1 MRIKT
6 TSNLIAAVMVVLIA
20 MTMLAVIVANH
31 YSTQLRLIQDHLL
44 QSQQMLTLF
53 RKGADN
59 MTYAV
64 RAFAA
69 TADAKFRSE
78 YDTELNITQSR
89 QRAISGLAE
98 LPLQSNERALIEQA
112 QTLSDN
118 AVLFEQQAFDAARV
132 QGPEVAV
139 KLVYG
144 TQYSG
149 VKRAINSRLNTVTAD
164 IEKRLT
170 QESAGYTKAGQRA
183 DALLLLLLSLD
194 AALILF
200 VFIGFVRLRLVRP
213 IARLTHQTQRLAA
226 GETVSQFGY
235 QTDVSELGELARA
248 LDSYRLASQE
258 IDLQRLSKAL
268 MTQLSD
274 ALQSCQNYSE
284 LGQQSLQLLATEL
297 GFQHGLFYWFDA
309 QLSQLELVASYACA
323 EQHQIPKILALGE
336 GLAGQVALQQQA
348 KVLTDLPA
356 DYFKIGSGLGG
367 VVPACIRLLPLQ
379 QQGQLLGVLE
389 LASLRADDQAQQR
402 LLEAV
407 LPAIITAMTLLQ
419 RNLSSKELLAATKRQ
434 AQKMQDQ
441 ALMLAEQTATLEAQQ
456 LALRS
461 TEAWYK
467 AIIQSAPE
475 GMLVVAEDHQIIL
488 CNPQLTAMFGYQAS
502 ALLQQSLQL
511 ILPQCS
517 PLLAEVLAGD
527 HSNNTAIEQAA
538 VHHNG
543 SKIPVEVQLSLLPPV
558 GERGPCVCI
567 SVRDIRERKA
577 SQQQLLD
584 QFSFQRAL
592 IDTIPYPVF
601 YKGPD
606 ARFEGVNLAYER
618 TFSVDRQQLI
628 GKTVLD
634 LDYLP
639 LEMRQAYQQEDE
651 EAIATGSSVQHEVTM
666 QFADGREHETLYFI
680 AGFKK
685 ADDTP
690 GGLVGTF
697 VDISEQKAAE
707 RAISKAKELAEQ
719 ATKMKSDFLANMS
732 HEIRTP
738 MNAIIGMSHLALKT
752 QLTSQQRD
760 YLQKVQAAGQHLLGI
775 INDILDISKIE
786 AGKMELEQVNFN
798 LERVLDNVA
807 ALISEKAAA
816 KGLELIV
823 DIASDVPQA
832 LIGDPLRLGQILI
845 NYANNAVKFT
855 ERGEI
860 CIQIRLLQRHEH
872 QVTLHCSVR
881 DTGIGLNEEQQS
893 RLFQSFQQ
901 ADNSTTRKYGGTGLG
916 LSISKKLAV
925 LMAGDVGVESEL
937 GQGSCFWFTAT
948 LKLDPT
954 PARKLVPRHDLRQ
967 QKVLVVDD
975 NHSARVVLCELLESM
990 TFLVTL
996 AEDGATALELIQQQ
1010 DQQQRPFQL
1019 VLLDWQMPGMDGLEL
1034 AKNIGKLTLNHRPK
1048 LVMVTAYG
1056 REELM
1061 NQAEQVGIEA
1071 VLIKPLNA
1079 SMLFDTAMNVLSHA
1093 ASTQEAFTVTEDV
1106 HSTLKLANLQQP
1118 ALDLNRPVI
1127 SPAVEKTPAQVF
1139 SALQRYAGRRI
1150 LLVEDN
1156 DLNQQVGMELLQSA
1170 GFSVTLA
1177 ENGLQALTL
1186 AQQEPFALILMDMQM
1201 PVMDGEAATRAI
1213 RNIAGLAE
1221 IPIIA
1226 MTANVLAQDRIRCLD
1241 AGMVDFIAKPI
1252 EPDQLFSILLKWLM
1266 KNDPTLPSRE
1276 EHSNDAREMAWSQ
1289 HGAQIAESGVRS
1301 GQVAAVEGDCSEQ
1314 TTVHAVDSSIP
1325 NPSTD
1330 HLTTA
1335 DPDIPQPTMLDL
1347 SLFDQC
1353 PALQWREACRRLQQN
1368 HPLYLS
1374 LLQRFFGADKPLV
1387 EQYLAAADGQ
1397 LWSEAERHAHSLK
1410 SVAATIGLPDLANIS
1425 QQLEDLCQQQVAA
1438 AATFS
1443 NHHQGLA
1450 KLAGAHLSVASL
1462 PQLQQALLLQW
1473 QQLQAEI
1480 GPLLQ
1485 QVKVSAVDAAISTTP
1500 EQFFAAV
1507 QQLERLLAE
1516 ADAEALSC
1524 FMQQQKSWLQF
1535 FPDQCQQLQ
1544 TLLESFEFEQALNLI
1559 HPLVAQGSVDP
1570 GLDR

>member
-20 MTMLAVIVANH
+20 ITMINVIIAAY
-31 YSTQLRLIQDHLL
+31 YSTQRRVVQDHLL

-69 TADAKFRSE
+69 TADTKFLSE
-78 YDTELNITQSR
+78 YNTELNITQSR
-89 QRAISGLAE
+89 QRAIAGLAE
-98 LPLQSNERALIEQA
+98 LPLQNNERGLIEQA

-118 AVLFEQQAFDAARV
+118 AVLLEQQAFDIAAKN
-132 QGPEVAV
+132 GTDAAI

-170 QESAGYTKAGQRA
+170 QESAGYTRAALWA
-183 DALLLLLLSLD
+183 DASLLLLLSLD
-194 AALILF
+194 AALILL

-213 IARLTHQTQRLAA
+213 IVRLTRQTQQLAA
-226 GETVSQFGY
+226 GETVYSFGY
-235 QTDVSELGELARA
+235 QSDGSELGELARA

-258 IDLQRLSKAL
+258 IDYQRLSKGL
-268 MTQLSD
+268 VSQLSD
-274 ALQSCQNYSE
+274 ALQSCQSYPQF
-284 LGQQSLQLLATEL
+284 GQTCLQVLATEL

-309 QLSQLELVASYACA
+309 QLAQLELIASYASHDPA
-323 EQHQIPKILALGE
+323 AVPKTLALGE
-336 GLAGQVALQQQA
+336 GLAGQVVLQQQPML
-348 KVLTDLPA
+348 LTDLPA
-356 DYFKIGSGLGG
+356 DYFKIGSGLGEATPG
-367 VVPACIRLLPLQ
+367 CIRLLPLQ
-379 QQGQLLGVLE
+379 SHGTILGVLE
-389 LASLRADDQAQQR
+389 LASLRGDDPAQQR
-402 LLEAV
+402 LLDAV

-419 RNLSSKELLAATKRQ
+419 RHLDSKELLAATKRQ

-475 GMLVVAEDHQIIL
+475 GMLVVAENQQIIL
-488 CNPQLTAMFGYQAS
+488 CNPQLTAMFGYQEA

-511 ILPQCS
+511 ILPQCQA
-517 PLLAEVLAGD
+517 LVTDVFAGS
-527 HSNNTAIEQAA
+527 HSNSAVLEQSA
-538 VHHNG
+538 VPYDG
-543 SKIPVEVQLSLLPPV
+543 LDIPVEVQLSLLPPV
-558 GERGPCVCI
+558 GDRGPCVCI

-577 SQQQLLD
+577 SQQKLLD

-651 EAIATGSSVQHEVTM
+651 HAIGTGSSVQHEITM

-685 ADDTP
+685 SDGAP

-752 QLTSQQRD
+752 NLSTQQRD
-760 YLQKVQAAGQHLLGI
+760 YLQKVQSAGKHLLGI

-786 AGKMELEQVNFN
+786 AGKLELEQVNFN
-798 LERVLDNVA
+798 LERMLDNVV

-816 KGLELIV
+816 KGLELII

-855 ERGEI
+855 ESGEI
-860 CIQIRLLQRHEH
+860 CIQIRLLNRVQN
-872 QVTLHCSVR
+872 QITLHCSVR
-881 DTGIGLNEEQQS
+881 DTGIGLTAEQMS

-916 LSISKKLAV
+916 LSISKKLV
-925 LMAGDVGVESEL
+925 ELMSGEVGVESSP
-937 GQGSCFWFTAT
+937 GRGSCFWFTAT

-954 PARKLVPRHDLRQ
+954 PARQLLPRLDLRQ
-967 QKVLVVDD
+967 QRVLVVDD
-975 NHSARVVLCELLESM
+975 NQSALAVLRELLESM
-990 TFLVTL
+990 TFIVTTCSDGVAAL
-996 AEDGATALELIQQQ
+996 RLIAEQEQQGQ
-1010 DQQQRPFQL
+1010 PFQL
-1019 VLLDWQMPGMDGLEL
+1019 MLLDWQMPGMDGLAVAEQL
-1034 AKNIGKLTLNHRPK
+1034 HKLPLQQPPK

-1056 REELM
+1056 REELLS
-1061 NQAEQVGIEA
+1061 QAQAAGIEA
-1071 VLIKPLNA
+1071 VLIKPVNA
-1079 SMLFDTAMNVLSHA
+1079 SMLFDTAMNVLSGHQPIA
-1093 ASTQEAFTVTEDV
+1093 VAEPLPGTASDENAD
-1106 HSTLKLANLQQP
+1106 
-1118 ALDLNRPVI
+1118 
-1127 SPAVEKTPAQVF
+1127 QVLT
-1139 SALQRYAGRRI
+1139 ALQRFAGRRI

-1156 DLNQQVGMELLQSA
+1156 DLNQQVGMELLQNA
-1170 GFSVTLA
+1170 GLSVTLA
-1177 ENGLQALTL
+1177 EDGLQALTL
-1186 AQQEPFALILMDMQM
+1186 ARQEPFDLILMDMQM
-1201 PVMDGEAATRAI
+1201 PVMDGETATRAI
-1213 RNIAGLAE
+1213 RNIAGLTQ
-1221 IPIIA
+1221 IPIVA
-1226 MTANVLAQDRIRCLD
+1226 MTANVLAQDKARCQA

-1252 EPDQLFSILLKWLM
+1252 EPEQLFATLLKWLAAADAPDFPDAPAAGRCAAHSS
-1266 KNDPTLPSRE
+1266 DPSSVDDGP
-1276 EHSNDAREMAWSQ
+1276 
-1289 HGAQIAESGVRS
+1289 
-1301 GQVAAVEGDCSEQ
+1301 VAAL
-1314 TTVHAVDSSIP
+1314 AV
-1325 NPSTD
+1325 
-1330 HLTTA
+1330 
-1335 DPDIPQPTMLDL
+1335 LD
-1347 SLFDQC
+1347 QYQ
-1353 PALQWREACRRLQQN
+1353 ALEWREACRRLQQN
-1368 HPLYLS
+1368 QALYLS
-1374 LLQRFFGADKPLV
+1374 LLSRCIDTKPALVDLLLQATTTADW
-1387 EQYLAAADGQ
+1387 QA
-1397 LWSEAERHAHSLK
+1397 AERHAHSLK
-1410 SVAATIGLPDLANIS
+1410 SVAATVGLNFLADEAAFFEQNY
-1425 QQLEDLCQQQVAA
+1425 QQYSAMAA
-1438 AATFS
+1438 PAAD
-1443 NHHQGLA
+1443 
-1450 KLAGAHLSVASL
+1450 
-1462 PQLQQALLLQW
+1462 PQLAHRLQALQQHW
-1473 QQLQAEI
+1473 QQLQQDI
-1480 GPLLQ
+1480 LPLLSLL
-1485 QVKVSAVDAAISTTP
+1485 SASSGGITVQSAWEEGAGEAGLSETPAATVIKRQLCQLLADADGDAISYFSTHNRYWQQAFP
-1500 EQFFAAV
+1500 AAFPQLKALIDNFDFDSALALI
-1507 QQLERLLAE
+1507 QQ
-1516 ADAEALSC
+1516 ADGDPNLSLPVNP
-1524 FMQQQKSWLQF
+1524 K
-1535 FPDQCQQLQ
+1535 
-1544 TLLESFEFEQALNLI
+1544 
-1559 HPLVAQGSVDP
+1559 
-1570 GLDR
+1570 

>member
-20 MTMLAVIVANH
+20 MTMLSVMIATY
-31 YSTQLRLIQDHLL
+31 YSTQRRLVQDHLL

-59 MTYAV
+59 MTFAV
-64 RAFAA
+64 RAYAA
-69 TADAKFRSE
+69 TADSKFLSE
-78 YDTELNITQSR
+78 YNTELNITQSR
-89 QRAISGLAE
+89 QRALAGLAG
-98 LPLQSNERALIEQA
+98 LPLQNNERALIEQA

-118 AVLFEQQAFDAARV
+118 AVLLEQQAFDTATQQNTQAAV
-132 QGPEVAV
+132 N
-139 KLVYG
+139 LVYG

-164 IEKRLT
+164 IEKRLA
-170 QESAGYTKAGQRA
+170 QESAGYTRA
-183 DALLLLLLSLD
+183 AQWADTLLLLLLTLD
-194 AALILF
+194 AALILLI
-200 VFIGFVRLRLVRP
+200 FIGFVRLRLVRP
-213 IARLTHQTQRLAA
+213 IARLTQQTQQLAA
-226 GETVSQFGY
+226 GEPVSSFGY
-235 QTDVSELGELARA
+235 QEDASELGELARA

-258 IDLQRLSKAL
+258 IDLQRISKGL
-268 MTQLSD
+268 ITQLSD
-274 ALQSCQNYSE
+274 SLQSCQTYAQF
-284 LGQQSLQLLATEL
+284 GQTCLQLLATEL

-309 QLSQLELVASYACA
+309 QLAQLELMATYAC
-323 EQHQIPKILALGE
+323 HQPDSIPKTLALGE
-336 GLAGQVALQQQA
+336 GLAGQVVLQQKA
-348 KVLTDLPA
+348 LILTDLPA

-367 VVPACIRLLPLQ
+367 AAPGCIRLLPLQ
-379 QQGQLLGVLE
+379 SHGTLLGVLE
-389 LASLRADDQAQQR
+389 LASLRGDDPSQQR

-407 LPAIITAMTLLQ
+407 LPAIMTAMTLLQ
-419 RNLSSKELLAATKRQ
+419 RQLDSKELLASTKRQ

-488 CNPQLTAMFGYQAS
+488 CNPQLTAMFGYQEA

-511 ILPQCS
+511 ILPQCKN
-517 PLLAEVLAGD
+517 LLADVLAGQ
-527 HSNNTAIEQAA
+527 HQNVAAIEQAA
-538 VHHNG
+538 VQQNG
-543 SKIPVEVQLSLLPPV
+543 ARIPVEVQLSLLPPV
-558 GERGPCVCI
+558 GDRGPCVCI

-577 SQQQLLD
+577 SQQKLLD

-639 LEMRQAYQQEDE
+639 LEMRQTYQQEDE
-651 EAIATGSSVQHEVTM
+651 HAIATGGSVQHEISM
-666 QFADGREHETLYFI
+666 QFADGRAHETLYFI

-685 ADDTP
+685 SDGAP

-752 QLTSQQRD
+752 NLSHQQRD
-760 YLQKVQAAGQHLLGI
+760 YLQKVQSAGKHLLGI

-786 AGKMELEQVNFN
+786 AGKLELEQVNFN
-798 LERVLDNVA
+798 LERMLDNVA

-816 KGLELIV
+816 KGLELII

-860 CIQIRLLQRHEH
+860 CIQIRLLETLQD

-881 DTGIGLNEEQQS
+881 DTGIGLTAEQTS

-916 LSISKKLAV
+916 LSISKKLAE
-925 LMAGDVGVESEL
+925 LMAGDVGVDSEP
-937 GQGSCFWFTAT
+937 GRGSCFWFTAT

-954 PARKLVPRHDLRQ
+954 PARKLLPRHDLRQ
-967 QKVLVVDD
+967 QRVLVVDD
-975 NHSARVVLCELLESM
+975 NQSALVVLRELLESM
-990 TFLVTL
+990 TFLVTTCS
-996 AEDGATALELIQQQ
+996 DGATALQLIAEQ
-1010 DQQQRPFQL
+1010 DLQGQSFQL
-1019 VLLDWQMPGMDGLEL
+1019 ILLDWQMPGMDGL
-1034 AKNIGKLTLNHRPK
+1034 AVANNIGKLQLNQLPK

-1056 REELM
+1056 REELLS
-1061 NQAEQVGIEA
+1061 QAQHAGIEA
-1071 VLIKPLNA
+1071 VLIKPVNA
-1079 SMLFDTAMNVLSHA
+1079 SMLFDTAMNVLSADLPQLVEHEQQ
-1093 ASTQEAFTVTEDV
+1093 TQ
-1106 HSTLKLANLQQP
+1106 HSDP
-1118 ALDLNRPVI
+1118 D
-1127 SPAVEKTPAQVF
+1127 QVMI
-1139 SALQRYAGRRI
+1139 AIQRYAGRRI
-1150 LLVEDN
+1150 MLVEDN

-1177 ENGLQALTL
+1177 EDGLQALTL
-1186 AQQEPFALILMDMQM
+1186 AQQEPFDLILMDMQM
-1201 PVMDGEAATRAI
+1201 PVMDGETATRAI
-1213 RNIAGLAE
+1213 HNMAGLAH

-1226 MTANVLAQDRIRCLD
+1226 MTANVLAQDKARCLE

-1252 EPDQLFSILLKWLM
+1252 APEQLFATLLRWLSTASTPAAQDTPAPAPE
-1266 KNDPTLPSRE
+1266 KPALATKL
-1276 EHSNDAREMAWSQ
+1276 SQ
-1289 HGAQIAESGVRS
+1289 
-1301 GQVAAVEGDCSEQ
+1301 
-1314 TTVHAVDSSIP
+1314 T
-1325 NPSTD
+1325 
-1330 HLTTA
+1330 
-1335 DPDIPQPTMLDL
+1335 LDL
-1347 SLFDQC
+1347 TVLDQC
-1353 PALQWREACRRLQQN
+1353 SMLHWREACRRLQKN
-1368 HPLYLS
+1368 HSLYLS
-1374 LLQRFFGADKPLV
+1374 LLSRCVEAKGVEAQGVAAQKPLV
-1387 EQYLAAADGQ
+1387 LQLLQAAANQHWVD
-1397 LWSEAERHAHSLK
+1397 AERHAHSLK
-1410 SVAATIGLPDLANIS
+1410 SVAATVGLTALAS
-1425 QQLEDLCQQQVAA
+1425 EATQLELLCQQLVAG
-1438 AATFS
+1438 ATS
-1443 NHHQGLA
+1443 TDHNIE
-1450 KLAGAHLSVASL
+1450 LAGA
-1462 PQLQQALLLQW
+1462 LQRIQQQW
-1473 QQLQAEI
+1473 QQVQAEVA
-1480 GPLLQ
+1480 PLLPSLNAA
-1485 QVKVSAVDAAISTTP
+1485 VSTAKATASVSAPAADPQQINVANQLCLLLADADGDAIGC
-1500 EQFFAAV
+1500 FAA
-1507 QQLERLLAE
+1507 QQSYWRQLYP
-1516 ADAEALSC
+1516 
-1524 FMQQQKSWLQF
+1524 QQFL
-1535 FPDQCQQLQ
+1535 QLQ
-1544 TLLESFEFEQALNLI
+1544 SLIENFEFEQAFSLI
-1559 HPLVAQGSVDP
+1559 RQLQGEPDLVPAK
-1570 GLDR
+1570 

>member
-20 MTMLAVIVANH
+20 MTMLSVMVASH
-31 YSTQLRLIQDHLL
+31 YSTQRRLVQEHLL

-59 MTYAV
+59 MTFAV
-64 RAFAA
+64 RAYAA
-69 TADAKFRSE
+69 TADSKFRSE
-78 YDTELNITQSR
+78 YNTELNITQSR
-89 QRAISGLAE
+89 QRALAGLAE
-98 LPLQSNERALIEQA
+98 LPLQTNERALIEQA

-118 AVLFEQQAFDAARV
+118 AVLLEQQAFDTATQQSTAA
-132 QGPEVAV
+132 AV
-139 KLVYG
+139 SLVYG

-164 IEKRLT
+164 IEKRLV
-170 QESAGYTKAGQRA
+170 QESAGYTRAAQWA
-183 DALLLLLLSLD
+183 DALLLLLLTLD
-194 AALILF
+194 AALILL

-213 IARLTHQTQRLAA
+213 ITRLTQQTQQLAA
-226 GETVSQFGY
+226 GETISSFGY
-235 QTDVSELGELARA
+235 QADASELGELARA

-258 IDLQRLSKAL
+258 IDLQRLSKGL
-268 MTQLSD
+268 ITQLSD
-274 ALQSCQNYSE
+274 ALQSCQSYAQF
-284 LGQQSLQLLATEL
+284 GQTCLQLLATEL

-309 QLSQLELVASYACA
+309 QLAQLELMASYACN
-323 EQHQIPKILALGE
+323 EPDSIPKTLALGE
-336 GLAGQVALQQQA
+336 GLAGQVVLQQRA
-348 KVLTDLPA
+348 MVLTDLPA

-367 VVPACIRLLPLQ
+367 ATPGCIRLLPLQ
-379 QQGQLLGVLE
+379 SHGTMLGVLE
-389 LASLRADDQAQQR
+389 LASLRSDDPSQQR

-419 RNLSSKELLAATKRQ
+419 RHLDSKELLAATKRQ

-488 CNPQLTAMFGYQAS
+488 CNPQLTSMFGYQEAG
-502 ALLQQSLQL
+502 LLQQSLQL
-511 ILPQCS
+511 ILPQCKA
-517 PLLAEVLAGD
+517 LLAEVLAGE
-527 HSNNTAIEQAA
+527 HHNIAANEQAA
-538 VHHNG
+538 VQQNG
-543 SKIPVEVQLSLLPPV
+543 ARIPVEVQLSLLPPV

-577 SQQQLLD
+577 SQKQLLD

-634 LDYLP
+634 LEYLP
-639 LEMRQAYQQEDE
+639 LEMRQAYQREDE
-651 EAIATGSSVQHEVTM
+651 HAIATSSSVQHEITM
-666 QFADGREHETLYFI
+666 QFADGQEHETLYFI
-680 AGFKK
+680 AGFNK
-685 ADDTP
+685 ADGAP

-752 QLTSQQRD
+752 SLSHQQRD
-760 YLQKVQAAGQHLLGI
+760 YLQKVQSAGKHLLGI

-786 AGKMELEQVNFN
+786 AGKLELEQVNFN
-798 LERVLDNVA
+798 LERMLDNVA

-816 KGLELIV
+816 KGLELII

-860 CIQIRLLQRHEH
+860 CIQIRLLKTLQD

-881 DTGIGLNEEQQS
+881 DTGIGLTAEQMS

-916 LSISKKLAV
+916 LSISKKLAE
-925 LMAGDVGVESEL
+925 LMAGEVGVESEP
-937 GQGSCFWFTAT
+937 GRGSCFWFTAT

-954 PARKLVPRHDLRQ
+954 PARKLLPRHDLRQ
-967 QKVLVVDD
+967 QRVLVVDD
-975 NHSARVVLCELLESM
+975 NQSALAVLRELLESM
-990 TFLVTL
+990 TFVVTTTS
-996 AEDGATALELIQQQ
+996 DGATALQLIGEQEK
-1010 DQQQRPFQL
+1010 RKLPFQL
-1019 VLLDWQMPGMDGLEL
+1019 VLLDWQMPGMDGLAVAE
-1034 AKNIGKLTLNHRPK
+1034 NIGKLRLQQPPK

-1056 REELM
+1056 REELLS
-1061 NQAEQVGIEA
+1061 QAQNAGIEA
-1071 VLIKPLNA
+1071 VLIKPVNA
-1079 SMLFDTAMNVLSHA
+1079 SMLFDTAMNVLSA
-1093 ASTQEAFTVTEDV
+1093 DLAPPAQSEPQASITPED
-1106 HSTLKLANLQQP
+1106 QP
-1118 ALDLNRPVI
+1118 EQLSNPD
-1127 SPAVEKTPAQVF
+1127 QVF
-1139 SALQRYAGRRI
+1139 SALQRFAGRRI

-1177 ENGLQALTL
+1177 EDGLQALTL
-1186 AQQEPFALILMDMQM
+1186 AQQEPFDLILMDMQM
-1201 PVMDGEAATRAI
+1201 PVMDGETATKAI
-1213 RNIAGLAE
+1213 HNIACLAH

-1226 MTANVLAQDRIRCLD
+1226 MTANVLAQDKDRCLA

-1252 EPDQLFSILLKWLM
+1252 EPEQLFATLLRWLSAASAASPPATAPQLVT
-1266 KNDPTLPSRE
+1266 KPT
-1276 EHSNDAREMAWSQ
+1276 
-1289 HGAQIAESGVRS
+1289 
-1301 GQVAAVEGDCSEQ
+1301 AA
-1314 TTVHAVDSSIP
+1314 
-1325 NPSTD
+1325 
-1330 HLTTA
+1330 
-1335 DPDIPQPTMLDL
+1335 LDL
-1347 SLFDQC
+1347 TILDQC
-1353 PALQWREACRRLQQN
+1353 SMLHWREACRRLQKN
-1368 HPLYLS
+1368 HSLYLS
-1374 LLQRFFGADKPLV
+1374 LLSRCVEAKEPLV
-1387 EQYLAAADGQ
+1387 QQLLLAAANFNWPDC
-1397 LWSEAERHAHSLK
+1397 ERHSHSLK
-1410 SVAATIGLPDLANIS
+1410 SVAATIGLTAIAS
-1425 QQLEDLCQQQVAA
+1425 EATQLELLCQQL
-1438 AATFS
+1438 S
-1443 NHHQGLA
+1443 
-1450 KLAGAHLSVASL
+1450 AGATATDHTLISALQRLQQQWLQVQAEVAPLLPLLNATVTTAKATAPVNASL
-1462 PQLQQALLLQW
+1462 GKASAVEPQPIRAAVNQLCQYLADADGDAVSCFSEQQSYW
-1473 QQLQAEI
+1473 QQSYPQQFLHLQ
-1480 GPLLQ
+1480 
-1485 QVKVSAVDAAISTTP
+1485 
-1500 EQFFAAV
+1500 
-1507 QQLERLLAE
+1507 
-1516 ADAEALSC
+1516 SC
-1524 FMQQQKSWLQF
+1524 I
-1535 FPDQCQQLQ
+1535 
-1544 TLLESFEFEQALNLI
+1544 ENFEFEQALTLI
-1559 HPLVAQGSVDP
+1559 RQLQGEPDVV
-1570 GLDR
+1570 LIK